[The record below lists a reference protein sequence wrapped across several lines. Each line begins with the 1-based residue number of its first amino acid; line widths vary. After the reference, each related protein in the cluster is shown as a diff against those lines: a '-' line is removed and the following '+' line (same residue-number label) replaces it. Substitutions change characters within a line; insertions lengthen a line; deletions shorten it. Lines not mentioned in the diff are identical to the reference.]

1 MLLHDII
8 IDRIQTEGTLSFR
21 NFMEMALYYPG
32 LGYYT
37 SGEDKIGKNGD
48 YYTSPHYTS
57 LFGQTIAKQL
67 EEMWHKLGREPFTIV
82 EYGAGNG
89 MLCNDILTELCKNSE
104 LFDQLK
110 YCVIEKGSSFKKRK
124 AGSINDKVN
133 CYDNIR
139 EILPFDGCVLSNE
152 LIDNLPVHQVVM
164 KNELMEVFVGYENGF
179 VEILKPASPELKNY
193 FTELDV
199 VLPEGFRTEI
209 NLEAINWIQDIAA
222 VLQKGFVLTIDYGYS
237 SSNLYQES
245 RNCGTL
251 VCYHKHQVNNN
262 YYQSIGSQD
271 ITAHVNFSALKHWG
285 LKNELQYCGF
295 TNQAYFLLGLGLSM
309 QARLQ
314 NIEGDASRFLQTFLL
329 DMGSKL
335 KVLIQQKGVTESKLS
350 GLNFSQQLI

>member
-1 MLLHDII
+1 MI
-8 IDRIQTEGTLSFR
+8 
-21 NFMEMALYYPG
+21 
-32 LGYYT
+32 
-37 SGEDKIGKNGD
+37 
-48 YYTSPHYTS
+48 
-57 LFGQTIAKQL
+57 
-67 EEMWHKLGREPFTIV
+67 
-82 EYGAGNG
+82 
-89 MLCNDILTELCKNSE
+89 CNDILTELCKNSE

-335 KVLIQQKGVTESKLS
+335 KVLILQKGVTESKLS

>member
-1 MLLHDII
+1 MLLHEII
-8 IDRIQTEGTLSFR
+8 IDHIQMKGLLSFHD
-21 NFMEMALYYPG
+21 FMEMALYYPG

-37 SGEDKIGKNGD
+37 SEEDKIGKNGD

-67 EEMWHKLGREPFTIV
+67 EEMWHKLGRVPFTIV

-124 AGSINDKVN
+124 AGYINDKVN

-193 FTELDV
+193 FAELDV
-199 VLPEGFRTEI
+199 VLAEGFRTEV
-209 NLEAINWIQDIAA
+209 NLNAINWMQDIAA

-251 VCYHKHQVNNN
+251 VCYHKHQVNNS